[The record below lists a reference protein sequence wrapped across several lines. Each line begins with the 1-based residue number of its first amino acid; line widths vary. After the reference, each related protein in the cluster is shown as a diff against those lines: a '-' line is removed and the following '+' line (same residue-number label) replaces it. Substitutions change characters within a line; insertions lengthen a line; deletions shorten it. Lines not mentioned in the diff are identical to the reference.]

1 MRKKQ
6 LFAVLLA
13 GSLSVGMAP
22 AAAFAAED
30 NGAATEA
37 VAEDTAGEATAQ
49 TDAVEAGTEGDASE
63 GDTQA
68 ADDAAAAADTETG
81 DAQAADAT
89 ADTQAADAQTQDA
102 AAQEVQTEEVPAAE
116 TTEEMEPQ
124 AAETTQDD
132 TGIQSNVV
140 TTFEELKA
148 AIANAPESADVK
160 NDEPTGIVISG
171 SFDISETL
179 VIPANKSIAVFG
191 QDSSASLGRA
201 EGMTGDLFL
210 VQGAL
215 YMAQKDG
222 SASTAAGTLTVDGSL
237 DSGASADGSIV
248 KVEAAGRFTLTD
260 SVTLSNNISSSQGA
274 AIQNEGEVY
283 ISGGAVT
290 GCRSD
295 KGAIY
300 STGVLAVKGNPQITG
315 NTKADGTTA
324 ANILLGENGII
335 NVAGH
340 IDESAHVSVSTETP
354 AVDRQVVAA
363 SVGAEGELASAL
375 SVIRYEGNS
384 DFALDN
390 TGKLISTL
398 PTPTPTNTVTPT
410 PTNTVTP
417 TPTNTVTPTPTTTAK
432 PTKKPTATAK
442 PTRKP
447 TATPKPTRKPTATP
461 KPTRKPTATPAAPTA
476 TPAQSQISVKWTG
489 FSWSSHTS
497 ASVTLLADMNGSYYY
512 AWTKRDAGTPTIDTS
527 GEGTPFTKDKAF
539 TIYLNDL
546 TTDESEIDL
555 YIRLKD
561 SNGNLSGIKRLKL
574 SNDSRPAANT
584 TPTVTPSRNP
594 LTPAVT
600 ESRVSGLEEALEF
613 YPGTF
618 YDFTVVGAGTDN
630 QDPVEGDVK
639 WVPLYWSTAANPADN
654 QKHSSWKIGSTSGIT
669 KAATYNL
676 YIFFQKWTYTGGQ
689 WQATDNIE
697 SATYQFE
704 SADITVTPSV
714 TGTANGTGGTGG
726 TDESG
731 TDGQTGTSGTDA
743 STTSNNG
750 SSSGTTGRTAVS
762 TADEAPVGTMSALAV
777 ASLLA
782 GGYVIIRRRKKDI

>member
-22 AAAFAAED
+22 VAAFAAED

-37 VAEDTAGEATAQ
+37 VAEDPAGEETAQ
-49 TDAVEAGTEGDASE
+49 TDTGEAGTEGDASQ

-68 ADDAAAAADTETG
+68 ADDAAAAADTEAG

-89 ADTQAADAQTQDA
+89 ADTQTADATADTQDT
-102 AAQEVQTEEVPAAE
+102 AAQEVQTEEIPAAE
-116 TTEEMEPQ
+116 TTEEVEPQ

-132 TGIQSNVV
+132 TGIQSNIV

-222 SASTAAGTLTVDGSL
+222 SASTEAGTLTVDGSM

-260 SVTLSNNISSSQGA
+260 SVTLSNNISSGQGA

-283 ISGGAVT
+283 ISGGTVT

-300 STGVLAVKGNPQITG
+300 STGVLAIKGNPQITG

-340 IDESAHVSVSTETP
+340 IDESAHVSVSVETP

-375 SVIRYEGNS
+375 SVIKYEGIS

-398 PTPTPTNTVTPT
+398 PTPTPTSTVTPT
-410 PTNTVTP
+410 PTNTA
-417 TPTNTVTPTPTTTAK
+417 TPTPTTTAK
-432 PTKKPTATAK
+432 PNKKPTATPK
-442 PTRKP
+442 PTATTKPTKKP

-461 KPTRKPTATPAAPTA
+461 KPTTKPTATPAAPTA

-574 SNDSRPAANT
+574 SNDSRPAADT
-584 TPTVTPSRNP
+584 TPTVTPSRDP

-600 ESRVSGLEEALEF
+600 ESRISGLEEALEF

-669 KAATYNL
+669 KADTYNL
-676 YIFFQKWTYTGGQ
+676 YIFFQKWIYTGGQ

-714 TGTANGTGGTGG
+714 TGTANGTGGTG
-726 TDESG
+726 ESG

-762 TADEAPVGTMSALAV
+762 TADESPVGTMSALAV

>member
-22 AAAFAAED
+22 VAAFAAED

-37 VAEDTAGEATAQ
+37 VAEDPAGEETAQ
-49 TDAVEAGTEGDASE
+49 TDTGEAGIEGDASQ

-68 ADDAAAAADTETG
+68 ADDAAAAADTEAG

-89 ADTQAADAQTQDA
+89 ADTQTADATADTQDT
-102 AAQEVQTEEVPAAE
+102 AAQEVQTEEIPAAE
-116 TTEEMEPQ
+116 TTEEVEPQ

-132 TGIQSNVV
+132 TGIQSNIV

-171 SFDISETL
+171 SIDISETL

-222 SASTAAGTLTVDGSL
+222 SASTEAGTLTVDGSM

-260 SVTLSNNISSSQGA
+260 SVTLSNNISSGQGA

-283 ISGGAVT
+283 ISGGTVT
-290 GCRSD
+290 GCRAD

-300 STGVLAVKGNPQITG
+300 STGVLAIKGNPQITG
-315 NTKADGTTA
+315 NTKADGTTV

-340 IDESAHVSVSTETP
+340 IDESALVSVSVETP

-375 SVIRYEGNS
+375 SIIKYEGIS

-398 PTPTPTNTVTPT
+398 PTPTPTNTA
-410 PTNTVTP
+410 TP

-432 PTKKPTATAK
+432 PNKKPTATPK
-442 PTRKP
+442 PTATTKPNKKP

-461 KPTRKPTATPAAPTA
+461 KPTTKPTATPAAPTA

-574 SNDSRPAANT
+574 SNDSRPAADT
-584 TPTVTPSRNP
+584 TPTVTPSRDP

-600 ESRVSGLEEALEF
+600 
-613 YPGTF
+613 
-618 YDFTVVGAGTDN
+618 DN
-630 QDPVEGDVK
+630 QDPIEGDVK

-669 KAATYNL
+669 KADTYNL
-676 YIFFQKWTYTGGQ
+676 YVFFQKWIYTGGQ

-714 TGTANGTGGTGG
+714 TGTANGTGGTG
-726 TDESG
+726 ESG

-762 TADEAPVGTMSALAV
+762 TADESPVGTMSALAV